1 MQNSF
6 RFGEIFVAAFSTMST
21 EVFVLFEG
29 YSRTEKAGKI
39 MKANCTCSL
48 IKSSDL
54 NIIVDTM
61 TPWDKDRLVQKL
73 KDHQL
78 DSSEINFVI
87 NTHGHSDHIGNNNLF
102 LNAIHVVGQ
111 SVNKGDEYD
120 LEAFE
125 KGHYIISDQVKV
137 IATPG
142 HTLDSVSVEVKAD
155 DGFYMIV
162 GDLFEKEEDIK
173 DESIWREAGSEDPEQ
188 QRNHRQKVLSSADFI
203 VPGHGK
209 MFRNVYKIRTLS
221 SRK

>member
-1 MQNSF
+1 M
-6 RFGEIFVAAFSTMST
+6 TT

-29 YSRTEKAGKI
+29 YSRTEQAGKI
-39 MKANCTCSL
+39 MKANCSCSL
-48 IKSSDL
+48 IKAWDL

-61 TPWDKDRLVQKL
+61 TPWDKDRIVQKL
-73 KDHQL
+73 KEHNL
-78 DSSEINFVI
+78 DPSDINFVI

-155 DGFYMIV
+155 DGLYMIV

-173 DESIWREAGSEDPEQ
+173 DGSIWREAGSEDPEQ
-188 QRNHRQKVLSSADFI
+188 QKNHRQKVLSSADFI

-209 MFRNVYKIRTLS
+209 MFRNAYKL
-221 SRK
+221 